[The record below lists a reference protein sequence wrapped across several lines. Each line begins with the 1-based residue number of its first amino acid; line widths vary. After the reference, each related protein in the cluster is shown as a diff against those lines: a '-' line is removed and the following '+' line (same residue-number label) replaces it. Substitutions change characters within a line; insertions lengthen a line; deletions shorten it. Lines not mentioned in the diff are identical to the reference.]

1 MRSPEGT
8 TPFDVSELQK
18 CAICHEGMAH
28 GNQLT
33 FYEVEIR
40 QCMLDPGNIQRLH
53 GMEMMM
59 GNAAL
64 GRVFS
69 DTTTV
74 AHRIG
79 DKTRRLVCQ
88 ECGIGNL
95 TYVGLLAEGGDA

>member
-18 CAICHEGMAH
+18 CALCGDGMAH
-28 GNQLT
+28 GNGIT

-40 QCMLDPGNIQRLH
+40 QCVLDPQNIQQMH

-59 GNAAL
+59 GNPAIARAL
-64 GRVFS
+64 S
-69 DTTTV
+69 PTTTV

-79 DKTRRLVCQ
+79 PKTRKLVCQ
-88 ECGIGNL
+88 ECAIGSL
-95 TYVGLLAEGGDA
+95 TYVALLAEGGNT